1 MADQQNFT
9 MMSGDR
15 KTVTVTVKNEAGAA
29 VDISAYISIVWAFLP
44 IASGIVGAQAL
55 ALELGHNLAFAT
67 DGTDGVLTATFLDT
81 ETAALSGSYV
91 HQMWV
96 KTGVPKEFV
105 VMDGRV
111 NFLLDRIT
119 A

>member
-15 KTVTVTVKNEAGAA
+15 KSVSITVKNEAGAA
-29 VDISAYISIVWAFLP
+29 VDISGYIAIVWAFLP
-44 IASGIVGAQAL
+44 IASGIVGSQAL
-55 ALELGHNLAFAT
+55 ALELGHNLAFT
-67 DGTDGVLTATFLDT
+67 NDGTDGLLTATFLDT
-81 ETAALSGSYV
+81 ETAGLSGSYI
-91 HQMWV
+91 HQMWA
-96 KTGVPKEFV
+96 KTGTPKEFV
-105 VMDGRV
+105 IMDGRV